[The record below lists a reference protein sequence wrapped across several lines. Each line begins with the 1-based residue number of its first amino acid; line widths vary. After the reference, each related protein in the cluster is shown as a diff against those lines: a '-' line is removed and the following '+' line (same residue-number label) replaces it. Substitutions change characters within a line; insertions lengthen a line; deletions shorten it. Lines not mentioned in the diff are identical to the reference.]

1 MSNIVTMAMKDIRLL
16 FRDRLSLFFIVLWP
30 LTMAVFF
37 GAMFSGLSSG
47 PESVPVALVDEDR
60 TAASE
65 RFAARLED
73 SELLAVERTSAEQ
86 GLDLLRQGRTAVL
99 ITLGPGFGAAL
110 DNPFVATPRI
120 DMAVDPTQM
129 AVAGMIR
136 GLLLETAGEELSAL
150 ITDPDRIAALNA
162 TNRLGIEAL
171 PPSAARDEFLTFLD
185 LTPRITSLIEELGIG
200 GSTTAAARGGAPLDI
215 VQSTIEAERIGPAN
229 AYSASFPQAMIWA
242 LIGGSASFSLSL
254 TVERSRGTLL
264 RLLVSPTTV
273 RQVLASKALA
283 AVATSVATTSS
294 LIALGITAFGVA
306 PASYPLLAVAILCGA
321 VCFSG
326 LTMAFSVL
334 GSTEGGTAGVSWGV
348 MLPMSL
354 LGGVMFPL
362 FLMPQWMQ
370 VLSNVSPMK
379 WALLAL
385 EGAVWR
391 GFTPAEMALPCGVLV
406 LIGVAAFSFGAA
418 RLRWSAD

>member
-1 MSNIVTMAMKDIRLL
+1 MSNIATMAMKDIRLL

-73 SELLAVERTSAEQ
+73 SELLTVERTSAEQ

-99 ITLGPGFGAAL
+99 LTLGPGFGAAL

-120 DMAVDPTQM
+120 DMAVDPTRM

-136 GLLLETAGEELSAL
+136 GFLLETAGEELSAL

-185 LTPRITSLIEELGIG
+185 ITPRITSLIEELGIG

-254 TVERSRGTLL
+254 TVERTRGTLL
-264 RLLVSPTTV
+264 RLLVSPTTG

-283 AVATSVATTSS
+283 ALTVSIATTTA
-294 LIALGITAFGVA
+294 LIALGIAAFGVA
-306 PASYPLLAVAILCGA
+306 PASYPLLALAVLCGA

-406 LIGVAAFSFGAA
+406 LIGVVAFSFGAA

>member
-37 GAMFSGLSSG
+37 GAMFSGLSGG

-73 SELLAVERTSAEQ
+73 SELLTVERTSAEQ

-99 ITLGPGFGAAL
+99 LTLGPGFGAAL

-120 DMAVDPTQM
+120 DMAVDPTRM

-136 GLLLETAGEELSAL
+136 GFLLETAGEELSAL

-185 LTPRITSLIEELGIG
+185 ITPRITSLIEELGIG

-254 TVERSRGTLL
+254 TVERTRGTLL
-264 RLLVSPTTV
+264 RLLVSPTTA

-283 AVATSVATTSS
+283 AMATSVATTSS
-294 LIALGITAFGVA
+294 LIALGIAAFDVA
-306 PASYPLLAVAILCGA
+306 PASYPLLAVAVLCGA
-321 VCFSG
+321 ICFSG

>member
-1 MSNIVTMAMKDIRLL
+1 MSNIATMAMKDIRLL
-16 FRDRLSLFFIVLWP
+16 FRDRLSLFFITLWP

-73 SELLAVERTSAEQ
+73 SELLTVERASAEQ

-99 ITLGPGFGAAL
+99 LTLGPGFGAAL
-110 DNPFVATPRI
+110 DNPFIATPRI

-136 GLLLETAGEELSAL
+136 GFLLETAGEELSAL

-185 LTPRITSLIEELGIG
+185 LTPRISSLIEELGIG

-254 TVERSRGTLL
+254 TVERTRGTLL
-264 RLLVSPTTV
+264 RLLVSPTTG

-283 AVATSVATTSS
+283 ALTVSIATTTA
-294 LIALGITAFGVA
+294 LIALGIAAFGVA
-306 PASYPLLAVAILCGA
+306 PASYPLLALAVLCGA

-406 LIGVAAFSFGAA
+406 LIGVVAFSFGAA

>member
-60 TAASE
+60 TTASE
-65 RFAARLED
+65 RFAARVED
-73 SELLAVERTSAEQ
+73 SELLTVERTSAEQ
-86 GLDLLRQGRTAVL
+86 GLDLLRQGRTAIL
-99 ITLGPGFGAAL
+99 LTLGPGFGAAL

-120 DMAVDPTQM
+120 DMVVDPTQM
-129 AVAGMIR
+129 AVTGMIR
-136 GLLLETAGEELSAL
+136 GLLLEAAGEDLSAL
-150 ITDPDRIAALNA
+150 ITDPDRMAALNA

-185 LTPRITSLIEELGIG
+185 LTPRISSLIEELGIG
-200 GSTTAAARGGAPLDI
+200 GSTTAAATGGAPLEI

-229 AYSASFPQAMIWA
+229 AYSTSFPQAMIWA

-254 TVERSRGTLL
+254 TVERTRGTLL
-264 RLLVSPTTV
+264 RLLVSPTTA

-283 AVATSVATTSS
+283 ALTVSVATTTA
-294 LIALGITAFGVA
+294 LIALGIAAFGVV
-306 PASYPLLAVAILCGA
+306 PASYPLLALAVLCGA
-321 VCFSG
+321 ICFSG

>member
-1 MSNIVTMAMKDIRLL
+1 MAMKDIRLL
-16 FRDRLSLFFIVLWP
+16 FRDRLSLFFIILWP
-30 LTMAVFF
+30 LTIAVFF

-73 SELLAVERTSAEQ
+73 SELLTVERTSAEQ

-99 ITLGPGFGAAL
+99 VTLGPGFGAAL

-136 GLLLETAGEELSAL
+136 GFLLETAGEELSAL

-185 LTPRITSLIEELGIG
+185 LTPRISSLIEELGIG

-229 AYSASFPQAMIWA
+229 AYSVTFPQAMIWA

-254 TVERSRGTLL
+254 TVERTRGTLL
-264 RLLVSPTTV
+264 RLLVSPTTA

-283 AVATSVATTSS
+283 ALTVSITTTTA
-294 LIALGITAFGVA
+294 LIILGIAAFGVA
-306 PASYPLLAVAILCGA
+306 PASYPLLALAVLCGA

-326 LTMAFSVL
+326 LTMALSVL
-334 GSTEGGTAGVSWGV
+334 GSTEGGTAGVSWGL

-354 LGGVMFPL
+354 LGGLMFPL
-362 FLMPQWMQ
+362 FLMPQWIQ

-406 LIGVAAFSFGAA
+406 LIGVVAFSFGAA